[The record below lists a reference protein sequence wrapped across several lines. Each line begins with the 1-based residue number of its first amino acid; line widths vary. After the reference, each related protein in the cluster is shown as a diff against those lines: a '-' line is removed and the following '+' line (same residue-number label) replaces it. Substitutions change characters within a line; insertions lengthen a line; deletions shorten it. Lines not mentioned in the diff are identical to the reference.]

1 MATTAPGIKGPF
13 CGSMNVVKPKNSKA
27 KGNLTFLSSQNP
39 TGYTESERKLTV
51 TFRFLATAVSQTA
64 AADKLGNAVSP
75 SCPSIPYLSCKV
87 QLHSY
92 FQVEMSVLW
101 MYSKPEEWDN
111 FQTRRHVAKLA

>member
-1 MATTAPGIKGPF
+1 MATTAPGIKDPF
-13 CGSMNVVKPKNSKA
+13 CGSMNVVKPKNSMA
-27 KGNLTFLSSQNP
+27 KGSLTFLSSQNP

-64 AADKLGNAVSP
+64 AADKPGNAVSP
-75 SCPSIPYLSCKV
+75 CCPSIPYLSCKV

-101 MYSKPEEWDN
+101 IYSKPEGQDN